1 MSKDLLNRYI
11 WIVDTVKRYGRITRE
26 ELNACWRRSPYS
38 DGEDI
43 PRRTFYNYRQAI
55 GEIFKISLECDPSTF
70 EYYIKEDDD
79 HNESVTNWLLNST
92 AMNSALNGSRDVAH
106 RIFLEDVPSARDHLS
121 LAIDAIRESHPLK
134 FDYAPYSRSALTRGV
149 IVEPYFLKLFKQRW
163 YVTGRAVRDDTI
175 KTYALD
181 RMQSPVMMRER
192 FEVPADFDAETYF
205 RDSFGIVFT
214 HGEVK
219 DITLKVDA
227 RQSKYFRALPL
238 HHSQQEMVHDE
249 FSIFTYRMKIT
260 PDFVQ
265 ELLSHGARVTVLQ
278 PPELKA
284 MVVDELRRSL
294 AQYDSIG
301 VRK

>member
-1 MSKDLLNRYI
+1 MARDLLNRYI
-11 WIVDTVKRYGRITRE
+11 WIVDTIRRYGRISRE
-26 ELNACWRRSPYS
+26 ELNACWMRSPYS
-38 DGEDI
+38 DGSSL

-55 GEIFKISLECDPSTF
+55 EEVFKLTIECDPATF
-70 EYYIKEDDD
+70 EYYIKDEDD
-79 HNESVTNWLLNST
+79 HSESVTNWLFNTT
-92 AMNSALNGSRDVAH
+92 AMNSALSNSRQVMD
-106 RIFLEDVPSARDHLS
+106 RIFLEDVPSAREHLS
-121 LAIDAIRESHPLK
+121 IVIDAIKENHPLK
-134 FDYAPYSRSALTRGV
+134 FDYAPYTRTSPSRDV

-163 YVTGRAVRDDTI
+163 YVTGRAVKDKAI

-181 RMQSPVMMRER
+181 RMLTPTLQRET

-205 RDSFGIVFT
+205 NDSFGIVFT

-219 DITLKVDA
+219 DIRLKVDS
-227 RQSKYFRALPL
+227 RQAKYFRALPL
-238 HHSQQEMVHDE
+238 HHSQEEMIHDE
-249 FSIFTYRMKIT
+249 FSIFSYRMKIT

-294 AQYDSIG
+294 SAYD
-301 VRK
+301 KL